1 MIIHELP
8 VVLTFLDL
16 LFTLMGGKLKSLSA
30 ASVHCVYKIWL
41 NVKLIGSLTVF
52 SPFPQLMDKESF
64 YLNSC
69 FSH

>member
-1 MIIHELP
+1 
-8 VVLTFLDL
+8 
-16 LFTLMGGKLKSLSA
+16 MGGKLKSLSA

-64 YLNSC
+64 LSQQLFFPLTQLIGFNGNLLSRQ
-69 FSH
+69 F

>member
-1 MIIHELP
+1 
-8 VVLTFLDL
+8 
-16 LFTLMGGKLKSLSA
+16 MGGKLKSLSA

-52 SPFPQLMDKESF
+52 SPFSQLMDKESF